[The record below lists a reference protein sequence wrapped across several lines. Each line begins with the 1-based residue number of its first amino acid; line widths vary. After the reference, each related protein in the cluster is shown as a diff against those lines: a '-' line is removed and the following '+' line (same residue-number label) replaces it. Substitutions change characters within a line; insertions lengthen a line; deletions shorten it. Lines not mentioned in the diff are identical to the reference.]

1 MIDVLSTMRT
11 YIADRS
17 SVAALTSNRVYAGVV
32 YPPPEY
38 QPGQYAIC
46 FNARGGAL
54 TYDRRLLGES
64 FTFKCYADNEVNA
77 MALYRTLV
85 DAIDDTQG
93 GAIRHV
99 ELEISGYP
107 LREPDTDWPFVL
119 TFFRV
124 TFDSQK
130 G

>member
-1 MIDVLSTMRT
+1 MIDVLSTLRT
-11 YIADRS
+11 YIAAKS
-17 SVAALTSNRVYAGVV
+17 SVTALTGNRVYAGRA

-54 TYDRRLLGES
+54 TYDRQLAQES

-77 MALYRTLV
+77 MTLYRTLV

-93 GAIRHV
+93 GAIRHC
-99 ELEISGYP
+99 ELEITGVP

-124 TFDSQK
+124 TFQK